1 MSVSLSLIEVICTNT
16 PTRII
21 IYRTNYVNPYAAKP
35 RDNYLR
41 DTLLTRVCVCVCQIN
56 NRKLNIIMQH
66 VTNNNKNKN
75 NRNRTFKLAV
85 MFARSFCSVCV
96 QVYVC
101 PPGIFAQ
108 LCTKLITFEFP
119 RTISR
124 SVGEGGGK
132 MLPIVF
138 PLVDTLIQWNCT
150 ITTTTAAAIKP
161 GIYPLFHHHITST
174 VGWRHHN
181 NNRHQHHRHYRNS
194 RGAL

>member
-1 MSVSLSLIEVICTNT
+1 MLIR
-16 PTRII
+16 TRQSRAII
-21 IYRTNYVNPYAAKP
+21 ISVTHSHTWVRCVWG
-35 RDNYLR
+35 
-41 DTLLTRVCVCVCQIN
+41 VCVCQIN

-85 MFARSFCSVCV
+85 MFARSFWCMSVCEGV
-96 QVYVC
+96 RVRV

-119 RTISR
+119 RTISPTVVR
-124 SVGEGGGK
+124 VDRREGK

-150 ITTTTAAAIKP
+150 ITTTTTTAIKP
-161 GIYPLFHHHITST
+161 GIYPLFFTTTSPALLVGATTITTST
-174 VGWRHHN
+174 TTTTGTPVE
-181 NNRHQHHRHYRNS
+181 HYN
-194 RGAL
+194 

>member
-1 MSVSLSLIEVICTNT
+1 M
-16 PTRII
+16 
-21 IYRTNYVNPYAAKP
+21 
-35 RDNYLR
+35 
-41 DTLLTRVCVCVCQIN
+41 
-56 NRKLNIIMQH
+56 
-66 VTNNNKNKN
+66 
-75 NRNRTFKLAV
+75 
-85 MFARSFCSVCV
+85 
-96 QVYVC
+96 
-101 PPGIFAQ
+101 FAQ

-181 NNRHQHHRHYRNS
+181 NNRHQHHRHYPELPWSIIIKLINSFVGKCALFYYRNIDVLFINMPPPWPTEIHNTPLS
-194 RGAL
+194 PTLPCSPCLCVCVCLRNAHTEHSITRALMTALCEMVTVFNVII